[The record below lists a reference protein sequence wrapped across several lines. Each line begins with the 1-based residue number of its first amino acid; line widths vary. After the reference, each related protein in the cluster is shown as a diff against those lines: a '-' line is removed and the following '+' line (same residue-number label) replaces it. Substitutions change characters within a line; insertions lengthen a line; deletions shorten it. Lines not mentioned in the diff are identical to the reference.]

1 MQFNLADL
9 YESHADAF
17 PDRLA
22 LVSGPVRWTYR
33 QLDDRANRLAQHW
46 RAQGVGPGESIGL
59 CLYNCHEYIECM
71 LAAWKI
77 GARTINVSFRYKARD
92 LAYVFANADLV
103 GLVTEAELRPECEA
117 ARQPQMRF
125 VLERGP
131 AYEEAL
137 AAASDAR
144 PTVPRSADDLVIIY
158 TGGTTGM
165 PRGVMWRHEDLFFAA
180 LQGGNPGGEPIT
192 NASELTP
199 RMLENGGGINVL
211 SAPPLIHG
219 SAQLA
224 SWLALMNGGVA
235 AVVPGRSLMPE
246 AIWDMVQAE
255 GIHTLNIVGDAM
267 ALPLVEV
274 LEQNPGRWDLREL
287 MVVTSAGA
295 VLSTS
300 VRERLEAHLPR
311 GMVMNNFGASE
322 TGHQGAAFYDEGK
335 PVWVLDE
342 RHTTVL
348 DDQLDPVVPGSGVVG
363 RIARFGHIPLGYYGD
378 PVKTAATFP
387 TRNGRRY
394 AIPGDMAT
402 VQEDGA
408 IVFLGR
414 GSACINTGGEKVFAE
429 EVEELLK
436 AHPAVRD
443 AIVVGLPDPRW
454 GQRVVG
460 LVTARGGPVE
470 EETVLAWCRGQIA
483 AYKVPK
489 QLFVVESLARQPSGK
504 PDYPGAQAAAAALA
518 AAT

>member
-1 MQFNLADL
+1 MGRHLASPCAQRKEHRCGLCAALADDGSPRAATDFPGYRFL
-9 YESHADAF
+9 RELPRGGSGARVLVAEPDDAT
-17 PDRLA
+17 R
-22 LVSGPVRWTYR
+22 RR
-33 QLDDRANRLAQHW
+33 
-46 RAQGVGPGESIGL
+46 IGL
-59 CLYNCHEYIECM
+59 VH
-71 LAAWKI
+71 
-77 GARTINVSFRYKARD
+77 
-92 LAYVFANADLV
+92 
-103 GLVTEAELRPECEA
+103 GLVVIKSFDFDDGTHAVEMLREGRSLDA
-117 ARQPQMRF
+117 ARKLGL
-125 VLERGP
+125 VL
-131 AYEEAL
+131 
-137 AAASDAR
+137 D
-144 PTVPRSADDLVIIY
+144 
-158 TGGTTGM
+158 
-165 PRGVMWRHEDLFFAA
+165 HE
-180 LQGGNPGGEPIT
+180 
-192 NASELTP
+192 ASE
-199 RMLENGGGINVL
+199 RRFHYVMRYYEGIDLGRLDQVIELYRPKACWLMTTFQN
-211 SAPPLIHG
+211 PLG
-219 SAQLA
+219 
-224 SWLALMNGGVA
+224 
-235 AVVPGRSLMPE
+235 SLMPE

-300 VRERLEAHLPR
+300 GRERLEAHLPR

-460 LVTARGGPVE
+460 LVTARGGPVD